1 MSLFRCLVVVGNS
14 GDGTAVIYSQTRA
27 RQIQK
32 PIENP
37 YLQRCCCC
45 VALYFPFFFILH
57 FNILT
62 EPTILPCLARTLSN
76 YCLDGWS
83 FWFGVSISC
92 VNDDF
97 TTTISAVRTA
107 AKVKM
112 RNPIRR
118 RISLVDGRCDT
129 MYYVVAWWACE
140 CARAVVWVYGY
151 ASHYPTWLNTE
162 RFCCLLRQSNEIAAA
177 GKLCSFEWNKW
188 MEQTC

>member
-14 GDGTAVIYSQTRA
+14 DDGTAVIYSQTRA
-27 RQIQK
+27 SNTKIHWK
-32 PIENP
+32 SLLITTI
-37 YLQRCCCC
+37 LLLCC
-45 VALYFPFFFILH
+45 ALFSFFFILH

-76 YCLDGWS
+76 YCLDRWS

-92 VNDDF
+92 VNDGF

-118 RISLVDGRCDT
+118 RISLVDSRCDT

-140 CARAVVWVYGY
+140 CAKAVVWVYGY
-151 ASHYPTWLNTE
+151 ASHYSTWLNTE
-162 RFCCLLRQSNEIAAA
+162 RFCLLRQSNEIAAA